1 MDMAKIAFI
10 GAGSWGFTRKLVR
23 DLLTFPLLED
33 ATIALMDINAERLDF
48 AKRAVQKII
57 DLGNYPAQVVATQDR
72 KEALRDADFVVVTIL
87 AGGVDIWRHDIEI
100 PKQFGVD
107 INIGDTR
114 GPSGIFRAL
123 RTIPPMLDIAR
134 DMEQLCPNALMLNY
148 TNPMAMLCRALQRET
163 SIQLTGLCHSVQG
176 TAEMLAGWIGAPME
190 EITYTCAGINHMA
203 WYLKYE
209 WNGEN
214 AYPLIHKA
222 ITERPEVYQEEI
234 VRNEMFLALDHY
246 VTESSGHNSE
256 YNWWFRKRPDLIEKY
271 CTHGTGWNPGEY
283 AYVVKRYVE
292 REGNW
297 REEAREWFASETP
310 IDLARGHE
318 YAAYI
323 MNAIMGGDP
332 FEFNG
337 NVRNTGLITNLPQDA
352 CVEVPVWASR
362 KGLSPVHVGA
372 LPPQCALLTNLS
384 ASIEEMAVEAAVSG
398 DPRLVYQA
406 IAHDPLT
413 ASVLSLA
420 EIKEMVNCML
430 EKNKEYLPTF
440 QHFQA

>member
-1 MDMAKIAFI
+1 MAKIAFI

-23 DLLTFPLLED
+23 DLLTFPLLENS
-33 ATIALMDINAERLDF
+33 TIALMDINAERLDF
-48 AKRAVQKII
+48 SKRAVQKIV
-57 DLGNYPAQVVATQDR
+57 DLGNYPAQVMATQDR
-72 KEALRDADFVVVTIL
+72 AEALRDADFVVVTIL
-87 AGGVDIWRHDIEI
+87 AGGVEIWRHDIEI

-123 RTIPPMLDIAR
+123 RTIPVMLDIAR
-134 DMEQLCPNALMLNY
+134 DMERLCPNALMLNY

-163 SIQLTGLCHSVQG
+163 DIQLTGLCHSVQG
-176 TAEMLAGWIGAPME
+176 TAEMLAKWIGAPME

-209 WNGEN
+209 WKGED
-214 AYPLIHKA
+214 AYPLIHKVV
-222 ITERPEVYQEEI
+222 TECPEVYNEEI

-283 AYVVKRYVE
+283 AYIVKRYVE
-292 REGNW
+292 RESDW
-297 REEAREWFASETP
+297 REEAQKWFAAETP
-310 IDLARGHE
+310 IDLERGHE

-323 MNAIMGGDP
+323 MNAIMGGEP
-332 FEFNG
+332 FEYNG

-362 KGLSPVHVGA
+362 KGLTPVYVGA
-372 LPPQCALLTNLS
+372 LPAQCAMLTNLS
-384 ASIEEMAVEAAVSG
+384 ASIEEMAVEAAIGG

-413 ASVLSLA
+413 AAVLSLA
-420 EIKEMVNCML
+420 EIKEMVNVML
-430 EKNKEYLPTF
+430 EKNREYLPTF
-440 QHFQA
+440 CHFKA